1 MKILVAP
8 NSMKGSLNAF
18 DFANIVEQ
26 AFLDC
31 SSKFEIRKIPVAD
44 GGDFTGEILRKNKQ
58 AENITCK
65 VEGPL
70 GNSISANYARFKNTA
85 IIEMAD
91 ASGMKL
97 ISSEELN
104 PMKASSFG
112 TGQLIKNALE
122 NKCTEIWLAI
132 GGSATVDGG
141 MGMME
146 ALGFTFFDKNMQ
158 LLRGCGENMALIYR
172 IEKPAYLNDIS
183 IQIISDVDNPLLG
196 ENGAAK
202 VFGPQKGATPKMV
215 ELLETGL
222 KNWAQL
228 LKTET
233 GFDGLPVKGM
243 GAAGGISAPL
253 CAYFNAKMVAGTDFV
268 LNQLNFEEEVKWADL
283 VITGEGKIDSQ
294 TLNNK
299 APFGVLQMAK
309 KYNKPVFAIGGKI
322 EKEGAQAFDAAFSLV
337 NGPLSLEMAIQN
349 VQNLLYDFSF
359 ELAKTINQLMN
370 ITHAKI

>member
-18 DFANIVEQ
+18 DFADIVEQ
-26 AFLDC
+26 AFLNC

-65 VEGPL
+65 VKGPL
-70 GNSISANYARFKNTA
+70 GDRISANYARFKNTA

-97 ISSEELN
+97 VLGDELN
-104 PMKASSFG
+104 PMIANSFG
-112 TGQLIKNALE
+112 TGQLIKKAME
-122 NKCTEIWLAI
+122 NNCTEIWLAI

-146 ALGFTFFDKNMQ
+146 ALGFSFFDKNMQ
-158 LLRGCGENMALIYR
+158 ILHACGKNLAFVHR
-172 IEKPAYLNDIS
+172 IQKPKYFKEIS

-215 ELLETGL
+215 EQLEAGL

-228 LKTET
+228 LKAET
-233 GFDGLPVKGM
+233 GFDALPVKGM

-253 CAYFNAKMVAGTDFV
+253 CAYFKAKMVAGTDFV

-283 VITGEGKIDSQ
+283 VLTGEGKIDSQ

-309 KYNKPVFAIGGKI
+309 KYQKPVFAIGGKI
-322 EKEGAQAFDAAFSLV
+322 EKEGAQAFNASFSFV
-337 NGPLSLEMAIQN
+337 NGPLSLDSAIKN
-349 VQNLLYDFSF
+349 VKTLLYDFSF
-359 ELAKTINQLMN
+359 ELAKTINQLSN
-370 ITHAKI
+370 SKHAKI